1 MLVRRTKLLY
11 EREELEKMLVSL
23 IVVAESII
31 VLLANLA

>member
-11 EREELEKMLVSL
+11 EREGLEKILVSL
-23 IVVAESII
+23 MVVAESII